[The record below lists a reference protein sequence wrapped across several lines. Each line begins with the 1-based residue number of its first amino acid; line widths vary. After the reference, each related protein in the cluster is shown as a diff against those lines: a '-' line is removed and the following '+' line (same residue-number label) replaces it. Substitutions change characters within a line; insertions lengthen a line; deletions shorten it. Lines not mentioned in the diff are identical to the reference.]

1 MVAQKPPANTTVRK
15 PRAKVAPKLLS
26 VTEAAKSGSR
36 RRLLE
41 ALRDKLARD
50 IEVAGPGVVAQIAS
64 QLRAT
69 VEELDQLPVEVG
81 SVIDEITARRKNRK
95 STTES
100 LDGTRGG

>member
-1 MVAQKPPANTTVRK
+1 MVAQKPPAKTTVRK

-50 IEVAGPGVVAQIAS
+50 IEIAGPGVVAQIAS

-69 VEELDQLPVEVG
+69 VEELESLPVETG

-95 STTES
+95 PTTKP
-100 LDGTRGG
+100 LDGTRSG